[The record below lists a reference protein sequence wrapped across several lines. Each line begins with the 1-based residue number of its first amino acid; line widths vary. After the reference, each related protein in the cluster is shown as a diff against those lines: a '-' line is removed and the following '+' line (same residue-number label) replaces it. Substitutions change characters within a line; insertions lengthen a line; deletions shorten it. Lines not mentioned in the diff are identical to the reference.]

1 MRRIDLDHVSTT
13 AMAEEVRDA
22 MLPYLGKGYGN
33 PSSPNRRGR
42 AARAAVETAREQVAA
57 MLGARPG
64 EIIFTGSATEA
75 SNLAIRG
82 IATAAGQRRRHLAA
96 AATEHISILHP
107 LRTVAKSGI
116 RITTVRVDGS
126 GLLNLDHLE
135 KTLSDPVALL
145 CVAHGSAEIGTLQPL
160 ETICR
165 LAHARGTAVH
175 VDATATA
182 GLVPLP
188 GGETSPD
195 LITLTPHL
203 FYGPQG
209 VGALRA
215 REAIRLAPLIEGGG
229 QERGLRAGTEPVAAI
244 VGFGAAAA
252 LALRDRERRATRAR
266 RLAERARRLL
276 IDRIEGIVM
285 TGHPERR
292 IPGLVTLCIRGVEA
306 EALLQ
311 AMEDSGIDAASGSAC
326 TTEAGK
332 TSHVL
337 EAIAVDAQLARGALT
352 LSFGEQNNETDPEKV
367 AEILPD
373 LVARLR
379 TLSPLEPT

>member
-1 MRRIDLDHVSTT
+1 M
-13 AMAEEVRDA
+13 
-22 MLPYLGKGYGN
+22 
-33 PSSPNRRGR
+33 
-42 AARAAVETAREQVAA
+42 
-57 MLGARPG
+57 
-64 EIIFTGSATEA
+64 
-75 SNLAIRG
+75 
-82 IATAAGQRRRHLAA
+82 
-96 AATEHISILHP
+96 
-107 LRTVAKSGI
+107 
-116 RITTVRVDGS
+116 
-126 GLLNLDHLE
+126 
-135 KTLSDPVALL
+135 
-145 CVAHGSAEIGTLQPL
+145 
-160 ETICR
+160 
-165 LAHARGTAVH
+165 
-175 VDATATA
+175 
-182 GLVPLP
+182 
-188 GGETSPD
+188 
-195 LITLTPHL
+195 
-203 FYGPQG
+203 
-209 VGALRA
+209 ALR
-215 REAIRLAPLIEGGG
+215 E
-229 QERGLRAGTEPVAAI
+229 
-244 VGFGAAAA
+244 
-252 LALRDRERRATRAR
+252 RERRATRAH

-352 LSFGEQNNETDPEKV
+352 LSFGEQNNESDPENV